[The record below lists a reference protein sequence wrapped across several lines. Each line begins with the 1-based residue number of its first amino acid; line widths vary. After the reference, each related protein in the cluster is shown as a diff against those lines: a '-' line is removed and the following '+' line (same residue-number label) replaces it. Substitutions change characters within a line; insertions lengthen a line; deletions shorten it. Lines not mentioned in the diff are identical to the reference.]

1 MLGTRAPAPSVVWD
15 MARVWYR
22 PVNVLLLRR
31 RRPAGEPD
39 VDRGHGGGT
48 RNSPTLQL
56 IEGTT
61 GAGRIC
67 AALLELGITL
77 DGVRQAVIDASAPA
91 EDLDSIDLADR
102 ARLVIL
108 GSHLVN
114 APEPER
120 RAAFLQLAGRHV
132 DRDGTLIVEH
142 HPIDW
147 AETAADVE
155 PTPGSALGMVNVRRD
170 PPFVSAVSV
179 FDAFG
184 RVVRQPFR
192 ARVLSEAELAAGL
205 ASAGFTVVRRLG
217 PTWLEARTTIG

>member
-1 MLGTRAPAPSVVWD
+1 M
-15 MARVWYR
+15 
-22 PVNVLLLRR
+22 NVLLIRR

-39 VDRGHGGGT
+39 VGRGHGGTIG
-48 RNSPTLQL
+48 RSPTLQL
-56 IEGTT
+56 LDGTT

-67 AALLELGITL
+67 AALLDLGVTL
-77 DGVRQAVIDASAPA
+77 DGVRQAVFDASAPV
-91 EDLDSIDLADR
+91 EDLESIDLAER
-102 ARLVIL
+102 ARLVVL

-120 RAAFLQLAGRHV
+120 RAAFLDLAARHV
-132 DRDGTLIVEH
+132 ELGGTLIVEH
-142 HPIDW
+142 HPVDW
-147 AETAADVE
+147 AETAGDVE

-192 ARVLSEAELAAGL
+192 ARVLSEAELVSEL
-205 ASAGFTVVRRLG
+205 DSAGFAVARRLG
-217 PTWLEARTTIG
+217 PTWIEARRTTG